1 MKVKF
6 SIVLFLIFSLSC
18 SPIQIENDLEA
29 QSSQNF
35 DFFEQEENKTHFNTL
50 KASSTTPSIN
60 YGQNFIEKLSKTLF
74 ENSSCYCRNNGNCIR
89 GCSKE
94 TGTCTGSK
102 AIGKFTKSCTR
113 HITGSIMHIMEQYCK
128 KMGKTI
134 SKDQCEKDVEISKK
148 TDGKY
153 NICRQSLFYPSA
165 LCYLNMDG
173 QNRINSSTISDKK
186 IRKKC
191 ISEDSLTANLRYFYA
206 KKNNQLQK
214 LPIFIEFP
222 FDNLEDL
229 PFGSI
234 IVFKSTNPNGHIEI
248 KTTQLS
254 SNNTPYFCSDYCVPR
269 KKKGWSKNHTPLV
282 AFRWNPL
289 FINHLGQWDELDKS
303 NPLNLIY

>member
-1 MKVKF
+1 MKVKI

-18 SPIQIENDLEA
+18 SPIQLEHDLEF

-35 DFFEQEENKTHFNTL
+35 DLFEQEENKTHFNSL
-50 KASSTTPSIN
+50 EASSENHYID
-60 YGQNFIEKLSKTLF
+60 YGQNFIEKLSKTIF
-74 ENSSCYCRNNGNCIR
+74 ENSSCHCGNNTSCTR

-94 TGTCTGSK
+94 TGTCTG
-102 AIGKFTKSCTR
+102 TKDSSTPTDWCLR
-113 HITGSIMHIMEQYCK
+113 HITGSIMHVMEQYCK

-134 SKDQCEKDVEISKK
+134 SKNQCTKEVEISKK

-153 NICRQSLFYPSA
+153 NICRQSLFYPSP
-165 LCYLNMDG
+165 LCFLNMDG
-173 QNRINSSTISDKK
+173 QNRINSSTISNSS
-186 IRKKC
+186 IRNKC
-191 ISEDSLTANLRYFYA
+191 IEEDSLTANLRYFYA

-214 LPIFIEFP
+214 LPIFIETP

-269 KKKGWSKNHTPLV
+269 KKKGWSKKHTPVV

-303 NPLNLIY
+303 TPLNLIY